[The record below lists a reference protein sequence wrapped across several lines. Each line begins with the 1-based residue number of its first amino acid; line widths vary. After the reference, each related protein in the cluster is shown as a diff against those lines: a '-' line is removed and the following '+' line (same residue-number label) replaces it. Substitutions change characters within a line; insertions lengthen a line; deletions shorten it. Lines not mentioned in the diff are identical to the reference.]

1 MRVYTFFFTVHD
13 HCQLTVYLY
22 ICSRSEFKHCTLHLI
37 ILMTHIARLI
47 LRLLGWN
54 IYSRVPLDIPKAVII
69 MAPHT
74 SNWDFILG
82 RLAFYWYRI
91 TPRILIKKEAF
102 TPVIGTVLRWLGGI
116 PVDRGHSQ
124 NTVKEITRCFDKY
137 ERFYLLITPEGTRR
151 RVKNWK
157 RGFYFIAL
165 NAKVPIFL
173 GFLDYRKKEGGIGMM
188 VEPTGNFE
196 EDFKIIEDFYR
207 GKQARH
213 PEKFNLTPESP
224 D

>member
-1 MRVYTFFFTVHD
+1 
-13 HCQLTVYLY
+13 
-22 ICSRSEFKHCTLHLI
+22 
-37 ILMTHIARLI
+37 MTHIARLI

-82 RLAFYWYRI
+82 RLACYWYRI
-91 TPRILIKKEAF
+91 YPRILIKKEAF

-116 PVDRGHSQ
+116 PVDRSHSQ
-124 NTVKEITRCFDKY
+124 NTVKEITRCFDKD

-151 RVKNWK
+151 RVKKWK

-207 GKQARH
+207 SKQARH
-213 PEKFNLTPESP
+213 PENFNLTPTTT